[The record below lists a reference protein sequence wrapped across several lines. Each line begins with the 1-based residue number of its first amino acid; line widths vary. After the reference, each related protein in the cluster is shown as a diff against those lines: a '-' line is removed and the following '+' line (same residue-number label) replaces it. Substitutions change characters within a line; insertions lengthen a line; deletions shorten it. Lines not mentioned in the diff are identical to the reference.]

1 MKNFKDFITEK
12 MRKDPKEEEARLLAR
27 MERVRSEIPLI
38 TKDET
43 KLMYSKDPS
52 IAKSKEA
59 IEASGKLMKQAM
71 KTAQFSRVDAALQG
85 VEDIVTGATG
95 KQTSALSSGFGT
107 KKQVQ
112 AYKTAVN
119 RYKK

>member
-1 MKNFKDFITEK
+1 MKNFKDYITEK
-12 MRKDPKEEEARLLAR
+12 MRKDPREEEARLLAR
-27 MERVRSEIPLI
+27 KERVRSEIPSI

-85 VEDIVTGATG
+85 VEDVVTGATG
-95 KQTSALSSGFGT
+95 KQKSALARDFGS
-107 KKQVQ
+107 KDRVK
-112 AYKTAVN
+112 AYKTAVS

>member
-1 MKNFKDFITEK
+1 MKNFKDYITEK
-12 MRKDPKEEEARLLAR
+12 MRKDPREEEARLLAR
-27 MERVRSEIPLI
+27 KERVRSEIPSI

-59 IEASGKLMKQAM
+59 IEASGKLMKQAI

-85 VEDIVTGATG
+85 VEDVVTGATG
-95 KQTSALSSGFGT
+95 KQKSALARDFGGED
-107 KKQVQ
+107 QIN
-112 AYKTAVN
+112 AYKTAVS

>member
-1 MKNFKDFITEK
+1 MKNFKDYITEK
-12 MRKDPKEEEARLLAR
+12 MRKDPREEEARLLAR
-27 MERVRSEIPLI
+27 KERVRSEIPSI

-43 KLMYSKDPS
+43 KLMYSTDPS

-85 VEDIVTGATG
+85 VEDVVTGATG
-95 KQTSALSSGFGT
+95 KQKSALARDFGGEG
-107 KKQVQ
+107 QIN
-112 AYKTAVN
+112 AYKTAVS